1 MEEKETIKNFMQNK
15 IVDIEKLMKQYYPY
29 VYKIIENSKNGNISN
44 EDMEEMISDVF
55 LAVWK
60 NCHKL
65 EKNLI
70 ELKPY
75 IAGITKNIIKNHY
88 RKSKL
93 EYSITDYEEVLADTE
108 NLEVWIEEYEQ
119 NRVILN
125 TLKELKKEEYQIF
138 ILFYYE
144 SKKIK
149 EIAKKLEIS
158 ESKVKIILYRLR
170 KRIKRELKKKGYEGI

>member
-1 MEEKETIKNFMQNK
+1 MQNK
-15 IVDIEKLMKQYYPY
+15 IVNIEKLMSQYYPY
-29 VYKIIENSKNGNISN
+29 VYKIIENAKNGNISS
-44 EDMEEMISDVF
+44 EDMEEMLSDVF

-60 NCHKL
+60 NRHKL
-65 EKNLI
+65 EKEQI
-70 ELKPY
+70 ALKPY
-75 IAGITKNIIKNHY
+75 IAGITKNIIKNYY

-93 EYSITDYEEVLADTE
+93 EYSLTDYEEVLADTE
-108 NLEVWIEEYEQ
+108 NLEVWLEEYEQ

-125 TLKELKKEEYQIF
+125 ALKEFKKEEYQAF

-149 EIAKKLEIS
+149 EIAKELEIS

-170 KRIKRELKKKGYEGI
+170 KKIKKELKKKGYEGI